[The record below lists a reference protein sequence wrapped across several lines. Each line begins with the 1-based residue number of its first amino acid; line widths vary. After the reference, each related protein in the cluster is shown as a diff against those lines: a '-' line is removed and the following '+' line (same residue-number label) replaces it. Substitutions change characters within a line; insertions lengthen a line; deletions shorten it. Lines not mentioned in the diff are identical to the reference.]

1 LRRLFP
7 RSAAIALSLAVAAIT
22 LVCAQAGESP
32 PPVGSNE
39 VSLDLQSLVDAA
51 LAKGERTIVVP
62 PGRFRVAPRNHECL
76 ALRGIKNVRILCDG
90 VEMIC
95 TETTRALTIANCEN
109 VTVRGLSIDYDP
121 LPFTQG
127 RILALSADKSVHDIE
142 LMDGYGSSATAN
154 KFKYEIF
161 NSETRTYRCGE
172 YGIQTLERPDSK
184 HLRITR
190 TNSSAKD
197 PEQVGDII
205 AIGSDAAPGGSIPH
219 AVYVADSK
227 KVRLEGV
234 TVYASNCF
242 AFLEENCDATTYS
255 RCKIDRRPLA
265 DDFVPRADARIRS
278 LNADAFHCICAA
290 KGPEYIECSARFMA
304 DDCINICSD
313 YHLITSS
320 AGPVVRVLSKHRNGI
335 NVRIGDSVELLAY
348 NGQRLPDAKVTAIEP
363 DTAATDEE
371 KQFISKQGM
380 DAGTKEHLMR
390 APAFRITL
398 DRTVGLPTGSAL
410 CPSSRKGN
418 GFVVRNCDF
427 GSNRSRGILVKAGE
441 GVIEGNVLTG
451 NVMSAIMVAPEWWW
465 LESGCSDRVKI
476 INNTIR
482 NCGDIAIAVYAFG
495 GAPGIA
501 PAGAHSNVLVRSNT
515 ISDSPL
521 PNILVTSTNG
531 LELSQNTSR
540 SYDNKTAPEW
550 TRYRFGLMD
559 KQLKPVMTIRC
570 DDVRGLDAGR

>member
-1 LRRLFP
+1 
-7 RSAAIALSLAVAAIT
+7 
-22 LVCAQAGESP
+22 
-32 PPVGSNE
+32 
-39 VSLDLQSLVDAA
+39 
-51 LAKGERTIVVP
+51 
-62 PGRFRVAPRNHECL
+62 
-76 ALRGIKNVRILCDG
+76 
-90 VEMIC
+90 
-95 TETTRALTIANCEN
+95 
-109 VTVRGLSIDYDP
+109 
-121 LPFTQG
+121 
-127 RILALSADKSVHDIE
+127 
-142 LMDGYGSSATAN
+142 
-154 KFKYEIF
+154 
-161 NSETRTYRCGE
+161 
-172 YGIQTLERPDSK
+172 
-184 HLRITR
+184 
-190 TNSSAKD
+190 
-197 PEQVGDII
+197 
-205 AIGSDAAPGGSIPH
+205 
-219 AVYVADSK
+219 
-227 KVRLEGV
+227 
-234 TVYASNCF
+234 
-242 AFLEENCDATTYS
+242 
-255 RCKIDRRPLA
+255 
-265 DDFVPRADARIRS
+265 
-278 LNADAFHCICAA
+278 
-290 KGPEYIECSARFMA
+290 MA